1 MSLWLP
7 KLEPCTGDFRYV
19 SCCDRAWR
27 WLHAHSLTRLSL
39 SPLLYRV
46 SPSQDA
52 TPFKFNEQQ
61 RAVEYFGEQLRDAGF
76 AYYGS
81 EPLYSGQTGLPVKAS
96 TPAPSR
102 SPSTTPCIAT
112 HNLSLT
118 VTLPPTAARGHL
130 PRCGVLPAAAA
141 YGEGQGTGSL
151 HRAHQQPN
159 EAASEGKEAPR
170 WYSSGR
176 NGTVTLTHSH
186 IHAVTCVLA
195 LILTLVTSC
204 VVAQ

>member
-1 MSLWLP
+1 MDDS
-7 KLEPCTGDFRYV
+7 RYV
-19 SCCDRAWR
+19 SCCVVTGAGDGCM
-27 WLHAHSLTRLSL
+27 LTHSPLSL
-39 SPLLYRV
+39 SPLLYRI

-81 EPLYSGQTGLPVKAS
+81 EPLYSGQTGLPVKAT

-102 SPSTTPCIAT
+102 SPSTPCMAT
-112 HNLSLT
+112 HNLSPT

-159 EAASEGKEAPR
+159 EAASEGTEAPR
-170 WYSSGR
+170 WHSSGR
-176 NGTVTLTHSH
+176 DGTVTPTHTH
-186 IHAVTCVLA
+186 THVPVMCVLA
-195 LILTLVTSC
+195 IALPS
-204 VVAQ
+204 